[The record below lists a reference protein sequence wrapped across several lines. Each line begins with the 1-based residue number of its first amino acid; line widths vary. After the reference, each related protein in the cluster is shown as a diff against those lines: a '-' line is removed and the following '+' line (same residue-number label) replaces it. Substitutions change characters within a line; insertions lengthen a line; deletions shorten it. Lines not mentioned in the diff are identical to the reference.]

1 MRDLILLFVHVLATS
16 IRLARPGGV
25 RSVLAESVLLK
36 HQLLIL
42 NRSRCRAPNLRASD
56 RWIAGFV
63 RSTCSAK
70 TAGSVGS
77 RGETVNSVEFPSRA
91 GSSKI
96 PAAVFPKTQSETRTE
111 RPKSGSDSCCY

>member
-1 MRDLILLFVHVLATS
+1 MTVPTSIRECQVDNTLATS
-16 IRLARPGGV
+16 IRLTRPGGV

-36 HQLLIL
+36 HQLVIL
-42 NRSRCRAPNLRASD
+42 NRSRRAPNLPGIGPAD
-56 RWIAGFV
+56 RWIV

-77 RGETVNSVEFPSRA
+77 RGETVNPAEFPSRA
-91 GSSKI
+91 GSLKI

-111 RPKSGSDSCCY
+111 RIAEPRCD